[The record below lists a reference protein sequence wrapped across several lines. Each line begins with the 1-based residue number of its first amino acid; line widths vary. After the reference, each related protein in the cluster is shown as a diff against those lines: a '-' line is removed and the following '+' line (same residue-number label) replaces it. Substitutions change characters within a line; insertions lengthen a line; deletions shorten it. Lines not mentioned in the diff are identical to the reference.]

1 MFAFFAL
8 VLYTNETRRQRKISE
23 DQLEAGLRPI
33 VLFEIHSGDYVPG
46 QRLNLNAQFRNIGP
60 APGFNVTVDPIKGDG
75 VCLNIECVPLI
86 ASNGEIP
93 SVVSTTQIGADQP
106 GGMSLMPALLDE
118 QFSNGKFQDRTPVI
132 VRCRGLSGKLY
143 RFFLLIR
150 IDPPVKVWTEFDRT
164 EPM

>member
-60 APGFNVTVDPIKGDG
+60 ATWVQCHSRPN
-75 VCLNIECVPLI
+75 
-86 ASNGEIP
+86 
-93 SVVSTTQIGADQP
+93 
-106 GGMSLMPALLDE
+106 
-118 QFSNGKFQDRTPVI
+118 
-132 VRCRGLSGKLY
+132 
-143 RFFLLIR
+143 
-150 IDPPVKVWTEFDRT
+150 
-164 EPM
+164 